1 MTLLTDYISND
12 FRALK
17 TETSISVVQDFF
29 EDVPFSHFPVL
40 ENDIYIGSIS
50 RNDAETLDLDKYLSD
65 FKYSFERFFTRE
77 NAILLDVLEVF
88 SKNHSNLIPVLND
101 ENKYVGY
108 YEIEEIIKNFQE
120 TPFLSES
127 GTIIVVQKPI
137 LDYSM
142 SQISQ
147 IVESN
152 NGKILGMFV
161 SQSDLTSIQI
171 TLKINVGDINDIIQS
186 FRRYDYELISDH
198 QQDDYIE
205 ILKENANYLEK
216 YLSI

>member
-1 MTLLTDYISND
+1 MTLLSDYINND
-12 FRALK
+12 FKALK
-17 TETSISVVQDFF
+17 TDTSVSEVQHFF
-29 EDVPFSHFPVL
+29 EEVSFSHFPVL
-40 ENDIYIGSIS
+40 ENNIYIGSIS
-50 RNDAETLDLDKYLSD
+50 RNEADMFDFDKNLSD

-101 ENKYVGY
+101 DNQYLGY

-120 TPFLSES
+120 TPFLAES
-127 GTIIVVQKPI
+127 GSIIVVQKPI

-142 SQISQ
+142 SQIAQ

-161 SQSDLTSIQI
+161 SQTDSTNIQI

-186 FRRYDYELISDH
+186 FRRYNYDLISEH
-198 QQDDYIE
+198 EQDDYIE